1 MLALAFC
8 LSTEQL
14 SIYVKCKDDTGITA
28 LAESLISRMSS
39 SLSPFQSQ
47 RVYQKDSLSTLS
59 ENALKRLII
68 SWLSDISKLKEQP
81 ADQAF
86 GRGTLE
92 DDVAHIITGDANN
105 DDGSGSVVSDASE
118 GSDVELC
125 AVDDV
130 RRRYVTAQLHTF
142 WFLHEI

>member
-1 MLALAFC
+1 M
-8 LSTEQL
+8 
-14 SIYVKCKDDTGITA
+14 
-28 LAESLISRMSS
+28 
-39 SLSPFQSQ
+39 
-47 RVYQKDSLSTLS
+47 
-59 ENALKRLII
+59 
-68 SWLSDISKLKEQP
+68 
-81 ADQAF
+81 
-86 GRGTLE
+86 E